1 MIFYPTRKHISIET
15 YRERCFG
22 GEVWQL
28 IDDLI
33 SGRRVMFF
41 LPGSLPVGAVGFLV
55 VVPGVSMVVLLL
67 TTLFQDATPAFGG
80 TFMVAGSFVCVIL
93 HGAFMLPVLLGFLY
107 AQQDL
112 VRYLSV
118 LKTLSLLCLMYG
130 FFASAQ
136 TFVLLLSAAGFATA
150 TLMSYLARSLSFT
163 LFADLMRVKR
173 LYYQHKKQL
182 TQS

>member
-1 MIFYPTRKHISIET
+1 
-15 YRERCFG
+15 
-22 GEVWQL
+22 
-28 IDDLI
+28 
-33 SGRRVMFF
+33 
-41 LPGSLPVGAVGFLV
+41 
-55 VVPGVSMVVLLL
+55 
-67 TTLFQDATPAFGG
+67 
-80 TFMVAGSFVCVIL
+80 
-93 HGAFMLPVLLGFLY
+93 MLPVLLGFLY

-118 LKTLSLLCLMYG
+118 LKTLTLLCLIYG

-136 TFVLLLSAAGFATA
+136 TFVLLFATAGFATA